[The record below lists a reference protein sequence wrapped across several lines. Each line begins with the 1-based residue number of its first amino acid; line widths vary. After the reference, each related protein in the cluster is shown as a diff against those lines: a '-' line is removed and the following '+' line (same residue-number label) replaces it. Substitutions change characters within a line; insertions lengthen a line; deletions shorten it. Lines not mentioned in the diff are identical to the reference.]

1 MSSSYS
7 ALAARI
13 RVPSGFLLAALYMIF
28 AQPTPA
34 RLLWGGGVAL
44 AGLLLR
50 GWSAGHLEKNRQ
62 LATSGPYAYT
72 RNPLYVG
79 SALAGIGFCIAGG
92 RWWFFVLLIAFLT
105 AVYWPVIR
113 NEQAHL
119 RRLFPEDFATY
130 AQSVPAIVPRLIPWR
145 EGRPAQTRF
154 AWKRYGQNREYEA
167 FFAYVVILLFL
178 FGKMFAMN

>member
-7 ALAARI
+7 AMAARI
-13 RVPSGFLLAALYMIF
+13 RVPSGFLLAAIYGIF

-50 GWSAGHLEKNRQ
+50 AWSAGHLEKNRQ

-72 RNPLYVG
+72 RNPLYIG

-92 RWWFFVLLIAFLT
+92 RWWFFVLLGVFLT

-113 NEQAHL
+113 REEAHL
-119 RRLFPEDFATY
+119 RQLFPGEFAAY
-130 AQSVPAIVPRLIPWR
+130 ADSVPAIVPRLIPWR
-145 EGRPAQTRF
+145 ETRVQARF
-154 AWKRYGQNREYEA
+154 SWKQYRQNREYEA
-167 FFAYVVILLFL
+167 LFAYAIILLFL